1 MTVLFNFLRTHTVTA
16 AVQKPSLI
24 IRQYNNLTPYEDRF
38 LEMKSFT
45 ENRDENTPDELWIL
59 QHHDVLTQ
67 GQAGKP
73 EHILIPTDIPVI
85 QTDRGGQV
93 TWHGPGQLVAYFM
106 FDLNRLGWNVR
117 TLVSYAENL
126 MIELLK
132 KHEIEAYAKPDAP
145 GVYVNERKIG
155 SLGFKIRKGRS
166 YHGLSLNIDC
176 DLTGFHTINPCGYA
190 GLEMVRIN
198 DLVSNPPKF
207 NDLCV
212 EIIETLSSSG
222 YFKQVNVEQR

>member
-1 MTVLFNFLRTHTVTA
+1 MTDAVL
-16 AVQKPSLI
+16 KPTLI
-24 IRQYNNLTPYEDRF
+24 IRQFNQLTPYLDRF
-38 LEMKSFT
+38 QDMKSLT

-59 QHHDVLTQ
+59 QHHEVLTQ

-73 EHILIPTDIPVI
+73 EHILMPSNIPVV

-132 KHEIEAYAKPDAP
+132 KYRIEAYAKSDAP
-145 GVYVNERKIG
+145 GVYVAECKIG

-166 YHGLSLNIDC
+166 YHGLALNIDC
-176 DLTGFHTINPCGYA
+176 DLSGFHTINPCGYA
-190 GLEMVRIN
+190 GMEMVRVM
-198 DLVSNPPKF
+198 DLVPNYPHF
-207 NDLCV
+207 NDLCAD
-212 EIIETLSSSG
+212 IIETLDNSG
-222 YFKQVNVEQR
+222 YFNQVQVMQQ

>member
-1 MTVLFNFLRTHTVTA
+1 MTDMA
-16 AVQKPSLI
+16 AQPALI
-24 IRQYNNLTPYEDRF
+24 IRHYHDLTPYEARF

-45 ENRDENTPDELWIL
+45 ENRDETTPDELWIL

-73 EHILIPTDIPVI
+73 EHVLVPSHIPLI

-126 MIELLK
+126 MIELLQK
-132 KHEIEAYAKPDAP
+132 YGIDAYAKADAP

-166 YHGLSLNIDC
+166 YHGLALNIDC
-176 DLTGFHTINPCGYA
+176 DLFGFQTINPCGYA
-190 GLEMVRIN
+190 GLEMVRVM
-198 DLVSNPPKF
+198 DLVANYPRF
-207 NDLCV
+207 DDLCRD
-212 EIIETLSSSG
+212 IIASLTLSG
-222 YFKQVNVEQR
+222 YFSDIQVIDA

>member
-1 MTVLFNFLRTHTVTA
+1 MTDAVL
-16 AVQKPSLI
+16 KPKLI
-24 IRQYNNLTPYEDRF
+24 IRQFNQLTPYLDRF
-38 LEMKSFT
+38 QDMKNLT

-73 EHILIPTDIPVI
+73 EHILMSSNIPVV

-126 MIELLK
+126 MIALLK
-132 KHEIEAYAKPDAP
+132 KYGIEAYAKPDAP

-166 YHGLSLNIDC
+166 YHGLALNIDC
-176 DLTGFHTINPCGYA
+176 DLSGFQTINPCGYA
-190 GLEMVRIN
+190 GLEMVRIQ
-198 DLVSNPPKF
+198 DLVPDYPKF
-207 NDLCV
+207 ENLCID
-212 EIIETLSSSG
+212 IIETLNSSG
-222 YFKQVNVEQR
+222 YFSEVQIMQQ

>member
-1 MTVLFNFLRTHTVTA
+1 MTDAVL
-16 AVQKPSLI
+16 KPTLI
-24 IRQYNNLTPYEDRF
+24 IRQFNQLTPYLDRF
-38 LEMKSFT
+38 QDMKSLT

-59 QHHDVLTQ
+59 QHHEVLTQ

-73 EHILIPTDIPVI
+73 EHILMSSNIPVV

-126 MIELLK
+126 MIELLNK
-132 KHEIEAYAKPDAP
+132 YGIEAYAKPDAP

-166 YHGLSLNIDC
+166 YHGLALNIDC
-176 DLTGFHTINPCGYA
+176 DLSGFHTINPCGYA
-190 GLEMVRIN
+190 GLEMVRVM
-198 DLVSNPPKF
+198 DLVPNYPHF
-207 NDLCV
+207 NDLCTD
-212 EIIETLSSSG
+212 IIETLDNSG
-222 YFKQVNVEQR
+222 YFNKVQVMQQ

>member
-1 MTVLFNFLRTHTVTA
+1 MTDAVL
-16 AVQKPSLI
+16 KPKLI
-24 IRQYNNLTPYEDRF
+24 IRQFNQLTPYLDHF
-38 LEMKSFT
+38 QEMKNLT
-45 ENRDENTPDELWIL
+45 ENRDEHTPDELWIL

-73 EHILIPTDIPVI
+73 EHILIPSNIPVV

-126 MIELLK
+126 MIGLLNK
-132 KHEIEAYAKPDAP
+132 YGIEAYAKPDAP

-166 YHGLSLNIDC
+166 YHGLALNIDC
-176 DLTGFHTINPCGYA
+176 DLSGFHTINPCGYA
-190 GLEMVRIN
+190 GLEMVRIQ
-198 DLVSNPPKF
+198 DLVQDYPKF
-207 NDLCV
+207 ENLCFD
-212 EIIETLSSSG
+212 IIETLNNSG
-222 YFKQVNVEQR
+222 YFSEVQIMQQ

>member
-1 MTVLFNFLRTHTVTA
+1 MTDAVL
-16 AVQKPSLI
+16 KPTLI
-24 IRQYNNLTPYEDRF
+24 IRQFNQLTPYLDRF
-38 LEMKSFT
+38 QDMKSLT

-59 QHHDVLTQ
+59 QHDEVLTQ

-73 EHILIPTDIPVI
+73 EHILMPTNIPVV

-132 KHEIEAYAKPDAP
+132 KYGIEAYAKPDAP
-145 GVYVNERKIG
+145 GVYVAERKIG

-166 YHGLSLNIDC
+166 YHGLALNIDC
-176 DLTGFHTINPCGYA
+176 DLFGFHTINPCGYE
-190 GLEMVRIN
+190 GLEMVRVM
-198 DLVSNPPKF
+198 DLVPNYPHF
-207 NDLCV
+207 NDLCAD
-212 EIIETLSSSG
+212 IIETLNNSG
-222 YFKQVNVEQR
+222 YFNQIQVMQQ

>member
-1 MTVLFNFLRTHTVTA
+1 MLNLDTVV
-16 AVQKPSLI
+16 KPQLI
-24 IRQYNNLTPYEDRF
+24 IRHYSSFTDYQARF
-38 LEMKSFT
+38 EEMKSFT
-45 ENRDENTPDELWIL
+45 ETRDETTPDELWIL

-73 EHILIPTDIPVI
+73 EHILIPSNIPVV

-106 FDLNRLGWNVR
+106 FDLNRLNWNVR

-132 KHEIEAYAKPDAP
+132 DHGIEAYAKADAP
-145 GVYVNERKIG
+145 GVYVNESKIG

-190 GLEMVRIN
+190 GLEMLRVM
-198 DLVSNPPKF
+198 DLQQDYPSF
-207 NDLCV
+207 HDFALQM
-212 EIIETLSSSG
+212 IEKLTTSG
-222 YFKQVNVEQR
+222 YFSDVQVKQA

>member
-1 MTVLFNFLRTHTVTA
+1 MTDHVA
-16 AVQKPSLI
+16 QAPLI
-24 IRQYNNLTPYEDRF
+24 IRHFQQPTHYEERF
-38 LEMKSFT
+38 LAMKAFT
-45 ENRDENTPDELWIL
+45 EQRDAQTPDELWIL

-73 EHILIPTDIPVI
+73 EHILVPSHIPVV

-117 TLVSYAENL
+117 SLVSYAENL
-126 MIELLK
+126 MIDLLK
-132 KHEIEAYAKPDAP
+132 QHGITAYAKADAP

-166 YHGLSLNIDC
+166 YHGLALNIDC
-176 DLTGFHTINPCGYA
+176 DLHGFQTINPCGYA
-190 GLEMVRIN
+190 GLEMVRVN
-198 DLVSNPPKF
+198 DLLTHPAHF
-207 NDLCV
+207 NDFAKIMIAQLQKEASFSDV
-212 EIIETLSSSG
+212 KVISE
-222 YFKQVNVEQR
+222 

>member
-1 MTVLFNFLRTHTVTA
+1 MN
-16 AVQKPSLI
+16 AVQKPKLI
-24 IRQYNNLTPYEDRF
+24 IRQYHDLTEYESRF
-38 LEMKSFT
+38 LEMKKMT

-59 QHHDVLTQ
+59 QHNDVLTQ

-73 EHILIPTDIPVI
+73 EHILIPSNIPIV

-93 TWHGPGQLVAYFM
+93 TWHGPGQMVVYFM

-117 TLVSYAENL
+117 SLVSFAENL

-132 KHEIEAYAKPDAP
+132 EYKIDAYAKPDAP
-145 GVYVNERKIG
+145 GVYVNEQKIG

-166 YHGLSLNIDC
+166 YHGLSLNLDC

-190 GLEMVRIN
+190 GLEMVRIM
-198 DLVSNPPKF
+198 DLVEEYPSFTELSANVIERFIKSDHF
-207 NDLCV
+207 NEV
-212 EIIETLSSSG
+212 EVQE
-222 YFKQVNVEQR
+222 Y

>member
-1 MTVLFNFLRTHTVTA
+1 MSDAVL
-16 AVQKPSLI
+16 KPQLI
-24 IRQYNNLTPYEDRF
+24 IRQFDNLTLYADRF
-38 LEMKSFT
+38 VEMKALT
-45 ENRDENTPDELWIL
+45 EQRDVDTPDELWIL
-59 QHHDVLTQ
+59 QHYDVLTQ

-73 EHILIPTDIPVI
+73 EHILMSSNIPVV

-106 FDLNRLGWNVR
+106 FDLNRLRWNVR

-132 KHEIEAYAKPDAP
+132 KYEIEAYAKPDAP
-145 GVYVNERKIG
+145 GVYVDGRKIG

-176 DLTGFHTINPCGYA
+176 DLFGFHTINPCGYA
-190 GLEMVRIN
+190 GL
-198 DLVSNPPKF
+198 
-207 NDLCV
+207 
-212 EIIETLSSSG
+212 
-222 YFKQVNVEQR
+222 

>member
-1 MTVLFNFLRTHTVTA
+1 MDTVV
-16 AVQKPSLI
+16 KPQLI
-24 IRQYNNLTPYEDRF
+24 IRHYSSFTDYQARF
-38 LEMKSFT
+38 EEMKSFT
-45 ENRDENTPDELWIL
+45 ETRDETTPDELWIL

-73 EHILIPTDIPVI
+73 EHILIPSNIPVV

-106 FDLNRLGWNVR
+106 FDLNRLNWNVR

-132 KHEIEAYAKPDAP
+132 DHGIEAYAKADAP
-145 GVYVNERKIG
+145 GVYVNESKIG

-190 GLEMVRIN
+190 GLEMLRVM
-198 DLVSNPPKF
+198 DLQQDYPSF
-207 NDLCV
+207 NDFALQM
-212 EIIETLSSSG
+212 IEKLTTSG
-222 YFKQVNVEQR
+222 YFSDVQVKQA

>member
-1 MTVLFNFLRTHTVTA
+1 MTDVA
-16 AVQKPSLI
+16 QKPSLI
-24 IRQYNNLTPYEDRF
+24 IRQYNALTAYEDRF
-38 LEMKSFT
+38 LEMKQFT
-45 ENRDENTPDELWIL
+45 ETRDEHTPDELWIL

-73 EHILIPTDIPVI
+73 EHILIPSNIPVV

-132 KHEIEAYAKPDAP
+132 KYNIDAYAKADAP
-145 GVYVNERKIG
+145 GVYVAERKIG

-176 DLTGFHTINPCGYA
+176 DLHGFHTINPCGYA

-198 DLVSNPPKF
+198 DLVQPAPKF
-207 NDLCV
+207 TDLCA
-212 EIIETLSSSG
+212 EIIETLNNSG
-222 YFKQVNVEQR
+222 YFKDIKVEQR

>member
-1 MTVLFNFLRTHTVTA
+1 MTES
-16 AVQKPSLI
+16 VQKPHLI
-24 IRQYNNLTPYEDRF
+24 IRQFQDLTCYEQRF
-38 LEMKSFT
+38 LAMKHFT
-45 ENRDENTPDELWIL
+45 EHRDENTPDELWIL
-59 QHHDVLTQ
+59 QHESVLTQ

-73 EHILIPTDIPVI
+73 EHILIPSNIPVV

-132 KHEIEAYAKPDAP
+132 KYGIEAYAKADAP
-145 GVYVNERKIG
+145 GVYVAERKIG

-176 DLTGFHTINPCGYA
+176 SLEGFQTINPCGYA
-190 GLEMVRIN
+190 GLEMVRVQ
-198 DLVSNPPKF
+198 DLRADYPDFTQLASDIVAQIQAVDF
-207 NDLCV
+207 FDDV
-212 EIIETLSSSG
+212 EVIHA
-222 YFKQVNVEQR
+222 